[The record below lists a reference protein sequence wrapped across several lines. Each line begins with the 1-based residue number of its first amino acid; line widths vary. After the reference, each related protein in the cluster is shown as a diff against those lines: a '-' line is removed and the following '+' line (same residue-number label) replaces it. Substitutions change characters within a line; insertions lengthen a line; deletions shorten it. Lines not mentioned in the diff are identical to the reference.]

1 MLNVIFI
8 VTLSAPNLK
17 VVEEAYRDYLG
28 YNVAARGKVS
38 RTLASAW
45 GAPASAG
52 HDYLLMQPESGEEV
66 YLRFIESEAT
76 EGYAP
81 LRTFG
86 WNCTEILVKD
96 PDDLAR
102 RLADSPFRIIGPPR
116 NLSSNED
123 IRAMQVIGPANEVL
137 YLTRLTPGKAGFDLG
152 SARTD
157 VDRVFIVVLGG
168 RDMKAMRDFYAGK
181 MKLPVT
187 LPTGTR
193 ISVLSRAHGMD
204 PEHLHPLAVARLPR
218 KFLIEIDEY
227 PQGATLRPQRDGYLP
242 PGLSLVSFEVDSI
255 DALKL
260 DLIQP
265 PVVIEEWPY
274 KGRRVAVTSG
284 AEGEL
289 IELVETR
296 IR

>member
-8 VTLSAPNLK
+8 VTLSAPSLK

-28 YNVAARGKVS
+28 YKVAARGNVS
-38 RTLASAW
+38 RTLASSW

-52 HDYLLMQPESGEEV
+52 HDYLLMQPESGEAV
-66 YLRFIESEAT
+66 CIRFIESEAT

-102 RLADSPFRIIGPPR
+102 RLKDSPFRIIGPPR

-168 RDMKAMRDFYAGK
+168 HDMEAMRDFYASK
-181 MKLPVT
+181 MNLPVT

-204 PEHLHPLAVARLPR
+204 PEHLHQLAVARLPS

-227 PQGATLRPQRDGYLP
+227 PQSATLRPQRDGYLP

-255 DALKL
+255 DALKH
-260 DLIQP
+260 DLIRP

-274 KGRRVAVTSG
+274 EGRRVAVTAG
-284 AEGEL
+284 AAGEL
-289 IELVETR
+289 IELVETTG
-296 IR
+296 

>member
-1 MLNVIFI
+1 MLNLILL

-17 VVEEAYRDYLG
+17 AVEGAYRDYLG
-28 YNVAARGKVS
+28 YKVTARGKVP
-38 RTLASAW
+38 RELASAW

-52 HDYLLMQPESGEEV
+52 HNYILMQPESGEEV

-96 PDDLAR
+96 PDSLAR
-102 RLADSPFRIIGPPR
+102 KLANSPFKIIGPPR

-123 IRAMQVIGPANEVL
+123 IRAMQVTGPANEVL
-137 YLTRLTPGKAGFDLG
+137 YLTRITPGKSAFDLG
-152 SARTD
+152 SAKTD

-168 RDMKAMRDFYAGK
+168 RDMEAMRNFYTNE

-187 LPTGTR
+187 APSGTR
-193 ISVLSRAHGMD
+193 ISVLSKAHGMD
-204 PEHLHPLAVARLPR
+204 PERLHQLAVARLPR
-218 KFLIEIDEY
+218 QFLIEIDEY
-227 PQGATLRPQRDGYLP
+227 PQSATLRPKRDGYLP
-242 PGLSLVSFEVDSI
+242 PGLSIVSFAVDSI
-255 DALKL
+255 DAFKL

-265 PVVIEEWPY
+265 PVVIKESPY
-274 KGRRVAVTSG
+274 NGRRVAVTAG
-284 AEGEL
+284 AAGEL
-289 IELVETR
+289 IELVETKVR
-296 IR
+296 